1 MLRPS
6 INFLTLHYAYIILMG
21 LIALPILYPYGNM
34 PAIDAWFFGA
44 SASTESGLNTI
55 DVKDLK
61 TYQQLYIY
69 FIPILTNLGF
79 INIVVVVVRLFW
91 FKRHLK
97 RLTPQNLDNSPGIP
111 DVDIESAR
119 HESKVPADTT
129 ENSAEVTNEPNG
141 KAKAT
146 DDHIEEDA
154 TIANEDRRVART
166 MTITFDPSTEKHK
179 EDAALYIPGPRARDR
194 DDAIK
199 PVPNEILNNGSSSM
213 RRRRRFS
220 SDDGLEITV
229 SRSMDQVAGVAASFL
244 VLGSQTAPQPRVIS
258 SYSNRQPAIN
268 DVPFLSRQA
277 TLGRNSQFKN
287 LTSHDREI
295 LGGIEYRSLK
305 LLLKIVVVYFF
316 GLHIFGAVFLVGWI
330 HTADKQYADILQS
343 SGQDKTWWGIYSAQT
358 MVDNLGFTLTPDS
371 MISFRTA
378 KWPMILMSFLAFAGN
393 TLYPVF
399 LRLGIWVMSKLV
411 PKTSPTQES
420 LAFLLNYPRRCYT
433 LLFPSGPTW
442 ILFGI
447 IFALNFIDILL
458 IIVLD
463 LSNPEVASLPLSQ
476 RIPAAIF
483 QAASARHTGTAS
495 FNLANVSP
503 AVQLSL
509 LIMMYIAVFPIAI
522 SIRASNAYEEKSLGL
537 WDEEKSLDE
546 KHSKTYLLTH
556 MKNQLGFDLW
566 YIFLG
571 TFCICISESTRIA
584 DVNEPAFSVFSV
596 LFEVTSAYGNV
607 GLSLGYPTVSTSL
620 CGMFG
625 TFGKA
630 VICLMMIRG
639 RHRGLPYALDRAI
652 MLPTGQIIEN

>member
-1 MLRPS
+1 MTIS
-6 INFLTLHYAYIILMG
+6 DM
-21 LIALPILYPYGNM
+21 
-34 PAIDAWFFGA
+34 FG
-44 SASTESGLNTI
+44 SI

-79 INIVVVVVRLFW
+79 INIVVVFVRLSW

-97 RLTPQNLDNSPGIP
+97 RFTPQNLDNSPGIP
-111 DVDIESAR
+111 DVDIESAH

-129 ENSAEVTNEPNG
+129 ENSAEVTNEPND

-179 EDAALYIPGPRARDR
+179 EDDALYIPGPRARDR

-199 PVPNEILNNGSSSM
+199 PVPNEIQNNGSSSTLH
-213 RRRRRFS
+213 RRRFS
-220 SDDGLEITV
+220 SDDGLKITV
-229 SRSMDQVAGVAASFL
+229 SRSMDRFAGVASSFL
-244 VLGSQTAPQPRVIS
+244 VLGSQTAPQPRALS
-258 SYSNRQPAIN
+258 SDSNRQPAIN
-268 DVPFLSRQA
+268 DVPLLSRQA

-287 LTSHDREI
+287 LTSHYREI

-305 LLLKIVVVYFF
+305 LLLKIVV
-316 GLHIFGAVFLVGWI
+316 A
-330 HTADKQYADILQS
+330 
-343 SGQDKTWWGIYSAQT
+343 GQIVPSHRGIYSAQT
-358 MVDNLGFTLTPDS
+358 MLDNLGFTLTPDS
-371 MISFRTA
+371 MTSFHTA

-399 LRLGIWVMSKLV
+399 LRLSIWIMSKLV
-411 PKTSPTQES
+411 PKATPTQES

-463 LSNPEVASLPLSQ
+463 LSNPEVASLQLSQ

-483 QAASARHTGTAS
+483 QAASSRHTGTAS

-522 SIRASNAYEEKSLGL
+522 SIRASNAYAEKSLGL

-546 KHSKTYLLTH
+546 KHSKTYLSMY

-566 YIFLG
+566 YIFFG
-571 TFCICISESTRIA
+571 TFCTCISESTRIA
-584 DVNEPAFSVFSV
+584 DVNEPAFSVSSA

-607 GLSLGYPTVSTSL
+607 ALSLGYPTVSTSL
-620 CGMFG
+620 SAMFG

-639 RHRGLPYALDRAI
+639 RHRGLLYALDRAI
-652 MLPTGQIIEN
+652 MLPTGQITEN